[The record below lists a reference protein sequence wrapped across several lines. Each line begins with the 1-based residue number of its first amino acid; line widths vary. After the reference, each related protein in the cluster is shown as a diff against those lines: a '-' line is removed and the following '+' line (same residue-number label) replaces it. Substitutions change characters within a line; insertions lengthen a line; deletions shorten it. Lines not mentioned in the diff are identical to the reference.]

1 MRRKRECN
9 AEPRGVDTSIS
20 SIQSGSNPLEDDL
33 QAMALLTVPLT
44 PTQQEERGE
53 GGGGAHARFV
63 PQQRGWR
70 WEARGY
76 PCSRQSHAN
85 SSVPPHKPI
94 TFPSAAAFFFFF
106 FK

>member
-53 GGGGAHARFV
+53 GGGGLM
-63 PQQRGWR
+63 RGSCR
-70 WEARGY
+70 
-76 PCSRQSHAN
+76 
-85 SSVPPHKPI
+85 SSVAGGGRRGATLAVASHMQIAQCRRTNPSHSPPLLP
-94 TFPSAAAFFFFF
+94 FFFFF

>member
-33 QAMALLTVPLT
+33 QATALLTVPLT

-53 GGGGAHARFV
+53 GGGLM
-63 PQQRGWR
+63 RGSCR
-70 WEARGY
+70 
-76 PCSRQSHAN
+76 
-85 SSVPPHKPI
+85 SSVAGGGRRGATLAVASHMQIAQCRRTNPSHSPPLLP
-94 TFPSAAAFFFFF
+94 FFFFF
-106 FK
+106 SNE

>member
-53 GGGGAHARFV
+53 GSCEVRAAAAWLEVGGAGL
-63 PQQRGWR
+63 PL
-70 WEARGY
+70 
-76 PCSRQSHAN
+76 QSP
-85 SSVPPHKPI
+85 VTCK
-94 TFPSAAAFFFFF
+94 
-106 FK
+106 

>member
-1 MRRKRECN
+1 MRCKRECN
-9 AEPRGVDTSIS
+9 TEPWGVDTSIS

-44 PTQQEERGE
+44 PTQQEERGKE
-53 GGGGAHARFV
+53 GGTRARFV

-70 WEARGY
+70 WEVQGY

-85 SSVPPHKPI
+85 SSAPLHKPI
-94 TFPSAAAFFFFF
+94 TFPSAAAFFFF
-106 FK
+106 K

>member
-53 GGGGAHARFV
+53 GGGGSCEVR
-63 PQQRGWR
+63 
-70 WEARGY
+70 
-76 PCSRQSHAN
+76 
-85 SSVPPHKPI
+85 
-94 TFPSAAAFFFFF
+94 AAAAWLEVGGAGLPLQSPVAC
-106 FK
+106 K